1 MKLKNIFMGG
11 IFIFL
16 SLAFIVYVIENCCGC
31 NTSKMDKKIKK
42 TVKAIDKF
50 TSNMQDRLMSR

>member
-1 MKLKNIFMGG
+1 MKLRNIFMSV

-16 SLAFIVYVIENCCGC
+16 SLVFVVYVIENYCGC